1 MINLI
6 LSHYTRLMKKVDLSN
21 GISYNEDTKE
31 PLALKEIQT
40 VYGTSN
46 PKDLDVLNTVFREE
60 QQVMQT
66 IVDLGLCDEKDIEIL
81 NEPTNMKII
90 QKAVVDYF
98 GEKVARTLLKPQ
110 QEKLKRQESADYTA
124 AAKIVKDNLKEF
136 QKHYRKQQALQLWEQ
151 KDKDNKTLAV

>member
-6 LSHYTRLMKKVDLSN
+6 LSHYTRLWQVLIFSCGALRSYVKKVDLSN

-81 NEPTNMKII
+81 N
-90 QKAVVDYF
+90 
-98 GEKVARTLLKPQ
+98 
-110 QEKLKRQESADYTA
+110 
-124 AAKIVKDNLKEF
+124 
-136 QKHYRKQQALQLWEQ
+136 
-151 KDKDNKTLAV
+151 